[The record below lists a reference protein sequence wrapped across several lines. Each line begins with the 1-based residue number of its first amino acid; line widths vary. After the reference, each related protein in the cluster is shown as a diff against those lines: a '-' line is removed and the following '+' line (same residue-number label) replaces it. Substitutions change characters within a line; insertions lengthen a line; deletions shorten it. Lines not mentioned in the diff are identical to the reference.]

1 MARTAVWKK
10 RLRRLDEL
18 YVRRVGDL
26 PSASG

>member
-1 MARTAVWKK
+1 VEK